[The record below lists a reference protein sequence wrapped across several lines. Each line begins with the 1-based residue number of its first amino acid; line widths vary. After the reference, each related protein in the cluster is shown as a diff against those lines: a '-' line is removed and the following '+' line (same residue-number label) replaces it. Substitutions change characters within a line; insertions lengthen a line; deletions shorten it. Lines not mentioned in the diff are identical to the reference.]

1 MPLARRWRRDTKTR
15 YKIEPQ
21 PILYIV
27 LFAALCVARRMMVAW
42 AEAEGKLGAVVAACD
57 DARQVRNAA
66 RFEPLVFFV
75 FCFFYIKTRGS
86 ARWVRLCASVCWRV
100 FRVLPRCAG
109 TTSFHD
115 KFSTASQRCTFSLGK
130 GCSRGTA
137 VD

>member
-1 MPLARRWRRDTKTR
+1 
-15 YKIEPQ
+15 
-21 PILYIV
+21 
-27 LFAALCVARRMMVAW
+27 MVAW

-66 RFEPLVFFV
+66 RFEPLRLFF
-75 FCFFYIKTRGS
+75 FSYIITRGS
-86 ARWVRLCASVCWRV
+86 ARWVRLCASVCLRV

-115 KFSTASQRCTFSLGK
+115 KYSTASQRCTFSLGK